1 MMNKIESLK
10 REMREE
16 MRAQLDINKIEDVIV
31 DRYME
36 YPSSPVYI
44 RVKDIAEKLGISGIA
59 IQDNID
65 LILTIIIEKLHYGA
79 IPLADDE
86 NIIESIEIKF

>member
-1 MMNKIESLK
+1 MMNKIETLK

-16 MRAQLDINKIEDVIV
+16 MRAKLDIEKIEDVIV
-31 DRYME
+31 DRYMK
-36 YPSSPVYI
+36 YPISPICI
-44 RVKDIAEKLGISGIA
+44 RVKDIAETLGISNIA

-65 LILTIIIEKLHYGA
+65 LVLTVIIEKLHYGA

-86 NIIESIEIKF
+86 SFIESIEIRF